1 MTTNVDTHRIVTAER
16 GKLSPHIERVNGA
29 DLRDSFWQHFDG
41 AAGRFAL
48 GKIDAPE
55 FRGIARELMRDAVG
69 TASQQDRDAG
79 AARLWGT
86 GADMAE
92 REPWA
97 TMPTD
102 GSGALT
108 LPEKIVY
115 SLIGAACV
123 VALLVMGWTF
133 GVIGGSDADAPAPA
147 DTRTPSQVVSDADLI
162 TQGGY
167 WTWEVTETCGMRPA
181 AECHATLR
189 EVNDA
194 ARHYGLKVFEDGSIA
209 PADQY

>member
-1 MTTNVDTHRIVTAER
+1 MSILTVDADIAGARDELSVYVRELPESEARGFWEAFGAAAAAYRRARAEGPAAREFAGIVQELRRDAR
-16 GKLSPHIERVNGA
+16 GTILTIERE
-29 DLRDSFWQHFDG
+29 RER
-41 AAGRFAL
+41 AAVEYPPVPA
-48 GKIDAPE
+48 
-55 FRGIARELMRDAVG
+55 
-69 TASQQDRDAG
+69 
-79 AARLWGT
+79 
-86 GADMAE
+86 

-102 GSGALT
+102 GSERLT